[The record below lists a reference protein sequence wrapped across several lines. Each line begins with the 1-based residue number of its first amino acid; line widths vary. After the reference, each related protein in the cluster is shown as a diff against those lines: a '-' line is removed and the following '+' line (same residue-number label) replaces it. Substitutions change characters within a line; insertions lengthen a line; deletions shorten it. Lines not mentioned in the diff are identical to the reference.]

1 MKSELLKEYRSA
13 CLDFFEK
20 EIENLMG
27 FEYSGRVNRENDG
40 WNSIE
45 FFYKFNRRYL
55 GESTLSRL
63 LLASMS
69 YKNDFRHVCK

>member
-27 FEYSGRVNRENDG
+27 FEYSARVNRENDG

-45 FFYKFNRRYL
+45 SGDDKEL
-55 GESTLSRL
+55 E
-63 LLASMS
+63 MS
-69 YKNDFRHVCK
+69 EEHYNKIDFIIMIKCMKI